1 MTDAAETR
9 DDIYWTRFM
18 AGLCGPALTPE
29 EKTAQLQAVTE
40 ADITGHMLAAAAA
53 YLLDHALPL
62 SIDGI
67 DVCGTGGDSGKN
79 AVKTFNI
86 STAVAFVLAAGGV
99 SVVKHG
105 NRGVSSLS
113 GSSDVLAALNVP
125 VATTADEALQQHK
138 THGLCFISAPAFHP
152 ALGILAPIR
161 RSLGRPSFLNL
172 LGPLCNPARTSRQ
185 LIGVYSKQYLPAM
198 AEAAKLLGRAEVM
211 AVHSDD
217 GLDEISISALTHIS
231 HLKNGAVTETSLTP
245 ELFGVSPAPLEKL
258 AGGTAQQNGAIIH
271 AVFSGTGGPLL
282 DIICV
287 NSAAGFMMTG
297 KADNLPQGYALAKET
312 VQSGAALAKL
322 KAMKVAPKP

>member
-1 MTDAAETR
+1 MTAAAEKR
-9 DDIYWTRFM
+9 DDIYWTRLM
-18 AGLCGPALTPE
+18 ADLCGPALTAE
-29 EKTAQLQAVTE
+29 EKAARLLAVEE
-40 ADITGHMLAAAAA
+40 ADITGAMLAAAAA

-62 SIDGI
+62 SIEGI

-79 AVKTFNI
+79 SVKTFNI

-125 VATTADEALQQHK
+125 VCTAADDALKQHG

-172 LGPLCNPARTSRQ
+172 LGPLCNPARTSKQ
-185 LIGVYSKQYLPAM
+185 LIGVYSKAYLPAM
-198 AEAAKLLGRAEVM
+198 AEAAQLLGRSEVM

-217 GLDEISISALTHIS
+217 GLDEISISAMTHVAR
-231 HLKNGAVTETSLTP
+231 LKNGIISENTLVP
-245 ELFGVSPAPLEKL
+245 EMFGVKEAPLEKL

-287 NSAAGFMMTG
+287 NAAAGFMMAG
-297 KADNLPQGYALAKET
+297 KADNLTRGYALAKET
-312 VQSGAALAKL
+312 VQRGAALAKL
-322 KAMKVAPKP
+322 KAMKVAPPA